1 MFALVH
7 FIIAAEAGET
17 AKAATTAAAIN
28 ILIWT
33 SHLKRKP
40 AILLVNEVRI
50 FHGERFGKKI
60 IFHCSRDD
68 RACQIKRKA
77 RARMMIRRIAAASRA
92 RAAG

>member
-1 MFALVH
+1 MPADFIIFALVH

-17 AKAATTAAAIN
+17 VKAATTAAAIN

-40 AILLVNEVRI
+40 AILLANKIRI

-68 RACQIKRKA
+68 RACQPRET
-77 RARMMIRRIAAASRA
+77 RGRMMIRRIA
-92 RAAG
+92 